1 MVELP
6 TAAVDRVIRKGGA
19 VRVSEG
25 AARVLAEYLEEE
37 GIKVAQRA
45 VNFATH
51 AKRRT
56 VTEEDIRL
64 AVKTGEI

>member
-19 VRVSEG
+19 TRVSEG
-25 AARVLAEYLEEE
+25 AARTLAEQLEEE
-37 GIKVAQRA
+37 GIKIAQKA

-64 AVKTGEI
+64 AIKTKEV